1 MSKKES
7 LIHLNTKPGYLFSG
21 RQLAALI
28 FPLIIDLFLT
38 FFVGML
44 DSVMVASVNES
55 AVSAVS
61 LVDQVIQL
69 FVMVFSAMAAGGAV
83 VAGQYLGAG
92 QKKNACRAAS
102 QLVWLMLF
110 TGIFL
115 AAAFLLFRHAIL
127 DHVFGHITKQVYGY
141 SDKYMI
147 IVAGSIPMLAVYQAG
162 TAVFRTMGNSKVPM
176 WISLMMN
183 LINLS
188 GNALLIYGKG
198 MDTDGAAISTLAG
211 RTAAAVIVTILLLDQ
226 NRQLHY
232 TRGLGLHPDGSL
244 IKRILYVGIPNGL
257 ENGMFQLGKIV
268 LLSLVALY
276 GTSAITANAITQNM
290 AQIQLI
296 PAFAVNMAVTT
307 VIARCVG
314 YGDIPQVRYYNRLLL
329 KIMYVTAEISAFLIY
344 FAMPLVLSLYHASPE
359 TSRLTMQMMNVHT
372 FAAVTLWP
380 LAFEVPQALRASG
393 DVKFPMFTSMITMWF
408 IRILGAW
415 ILAVPLG
422 LGAVSPWIAMVLDFI
437 ARTFLYQYRWRSGKW
452 TDKKVI

>member
-1 MSKKES
+1 MSKKKT
-7 LIHLNTKPGYLFSG
+7 LFHLNTKPDYLFTG
-21 RQLAALI
+21 RQLMSLI
-28 FPLIIDLFLT
+28 LPLIIDLFLT

-44 DSVMVASVNES
+44 DSVMVSSVNES
-55 AVSAVS
+55 AVSAIS

-69 FVMVFSAMAAGGAV
+69 VVMVFSAMAAGGAV
-83 VAGQYLGAG
+83 VAGQYLGARR
-92 QKKNACRAAS
+92 QKDACRAAG
-102 QLVWLMLF
+102 QLVWLMFF

-115 AAAFLLFRHAIL
+115 GAAVLLFRHAIL
-127 DHVFGHITKQVYGY
+127 GHVFGHITKQVYSY
-141 SDKYMI
+141 ADKYMI
-147 IVAGSIPMLAVYQAG
+147 IVSCSIPMLAAYQAG
-162 TAVFRTMGNSKVPM
+162 TAVFRTMGNSRVPM

-183 LINLS
+183 LINFS
-188 GNALLIYGKG
+188 GNAILIYGAG
-198 MDTDGAAISTLAG
+198 MDTNGAAVSTLVS
-211 RTAAAVIVTILLLDQ
+211 RAAAAIVITVMLLNQ
-226 NRQLHY
+226 NRDLHY
-232 TRGLGLHPDGSL
+232 ARGLGRHPDGTL
-244 IKRILYVGIPNGL
+244 IRRILYVGIPNGL

-329 KIMYVTAEISAFLIY
+329 IIMYAASEITAFLIY
-344 FAMPLVLSLYHASPE
+344 FTMPLILSLYHASPE
-359 TSRLTMQMMNVHT
+359 TSRLTMQMMNWHT

-380 LAFEVPQALRASG
+380 LAFEVPQALRAAG

-415 ILAVPLG
+415 ILAGPAG
-422 LGAVSPWIAMVLDFI
+422 LGALAPWIAMVMDFI
-437 ARTFLYQYRWRSGKW
+437 ARTILYQYRWRSGKW
-452 TDKKVI
+452 IDKKVI